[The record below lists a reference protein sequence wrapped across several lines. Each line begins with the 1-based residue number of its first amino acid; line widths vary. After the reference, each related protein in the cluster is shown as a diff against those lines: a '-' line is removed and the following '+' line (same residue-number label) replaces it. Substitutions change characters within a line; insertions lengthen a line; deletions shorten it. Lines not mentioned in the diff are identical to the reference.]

1 MINISLLLYSA
12 VARLARSP
20 HSPRQIPF
28 SAFLQLDHTVEM
40 WYDCSEDPRQPL
52 LDCMRQKRP
61 AAASCV
67 DQNDENNHMGRLC
80 TSRSFICPTRASPG
94 SRARRMATRLRGM
107 RSRRRGRS
115 GTGRLLAHQVSRIR
129 RDHNGRRGS
138 LRRIPASQTHELRA
152 AAARPIAATRQH
164 HGTNRAMLRGGKQV
178 GAGWGGRELTVHAI
192 KDLRTTA
199 QHLRLGDKRG
209 YRQHGAQRARAR
221 VPDCRCSRDVRKPP
235 AHRPK
240 CTLSVARRSQGAA

>member
-1 MINISLLLYSA
+1 MIALKIHGSHCWIA
-12 VARLARSP
+12 CGK
-20 HSPRQIPF
+20 H
-28 SAFLQLDHTVEM
+28 
-40 WYDCSEDPRQPL
+40 
-52 LDCMRQKRP
+52 KGRP
-61 AAASCV
+61 AAASYI

-94 SRARRMATRLRGM
+94 SRARRMATRLRGTN
-107 RSRRRGRS
+107 SRRHGRS

-192 KDLRTTA
+192 KDLGTTA
-199 QHLRLGDKRG
+199 QHVGLGEKRG
-209 YRQHGAQRARAR
+209 ARQHGAQRVRAR